1 MFKHTAYAQ
10 TRHNVFNHA
19 FKRTDMSWQHLQDNN
34 EPRFYSTGIKSLD
47 KLLGGGLFLGENVLW
62 EIESGTF
69 AKEFLYAFIRQG
81 ISEENQV
88 IYLDFIY
95 PPQAL
100 MIQLAS
106 LTKTLPIGWEKKLL
120 VLDCFSEAAGQ
131 GELIFSDFYD
141 HAPKWIRKVPS
152 SKDPERFHHFF
163 GRIEREFVTPS
174 TRLVFSSLS
183 LMEHNWGRDAV
194 KAFFGHVCPALYA
207 YQTLAYWTIAKNAHP
222 KEFSAMIEHMTQV
235 VIELTKRDDKNF
247 LTVKKAGG
255 RYDSSTYQKR
265 EYVVKDFQIDII

>member
-1 MFKHTAYAQ
+1 M
-10 TRHNVFNHA
+10 
-19 FKRTDMSWQHLQDNN
+19 
-34 EPRFYSTGIKSLD
+34 
-47 KLLGGGLFLGENVLW
+47 GGGLLLGENVLW

-69 AKEFLYAFIRQG
+69 AMEFLYLFMRQG
-81 ISEENQV
+81 VTEGNQV

-100 MIQLAS
+100 MVHLAPVVA
-106 LTKTLPIGWEKKLL
+106 TFPKDWEKKFL

-141 HAPKWIRKVPS
+141 KAPAWIRKVPS
-152 SKDPERFHHFF
+152 SKDSDRFHHFF
-163 GRIEREFVTPS
+163 GRIEREFVTPG

-194 KAFFGHVCPALYA
+194 KTFFGHVCPALYA

-222 KEFSAMIEHMTQV
+222 KEFGAMIEHITQV
-235 VIELTKRDDKNF
+235 VIDLSKEGNKTF
-247 LTVKKAGG
+247 LEVRKAGG
-255 RYDSSTYQKR
+255 RYSQETYQRR
-265 EYVVKDFQIDII
+265 EYVVKDFQIDIL

>member
-1 MFKHTAYAQ
+1 VQLLQ
-10 TRHNVFNHA
+10 TDQAV
-19 FKRTDMSWQHLQDNN
+19 S
-34 EPRFYSTGIKSLD
+34 YSTGIKSLD
-47 KLLGGGLFLGENVLW
+47 QLLGGGLFLGENVLW

-69 AKEFLYAFIRQG
+69 AREFIYSFIRQG
-81 ISEENQV
+81 IIERKQV

-100 MIQLAS
+100 ILQLAP
-106 LTKTLPIGWEKKLL
+106 LTKTLPNGWEKKLL

-141 HAPKWIRKVPS
+141 QAPSWIRKVPS
-152 SKDPERFHHFF
+152 SKDPDRFHHFF
-163 GRIEREFVTPS
+163 GRIEREFVTPG

-207 YQTLAYWTIAKNAHP
+207 YHTLAYWTMAKNAHP
-222 KEFSAMIEHMTQV
+222 KEFCAMIEHMTQV
-235 VIELTKRDDKNF
+235 VVDLSKKEEKNF
-247 LTVKKAGG
+247 LEVKKAGG
-255 RYDSSTYQKR
+255 RYDSQTYQR
-265 EYVVKDFQIDII
+265 HEYVVKGFQIDIL

>member
-1 MFKHTAYAQ
+1 
-10 TRHNVFNHA
+10 V
-19 FKRTDMSWQHLQDNN
+19 SVQHLQT
-34 EPRFYSTGIKSLD
+34 EQAGFYSTGIKSLD
-47 KLLGGGLFLGENVLW
+47 QLLGGGLLLGENVLW

-69 AKEFLYAFIRQG
+69 AREFLYSFIRQG
-81 ISEENQV
+81 IIEGNQV

-100 MIQLAS
+100 MLQLAP
-106 LTKTLPIGWEKKLL
+106 LVKTLPNGWEKKLL

-141 HAPKWIRKVPS
+141 HAPSWMRKVPS
-152 SKDPERFHHFF
+152 SKDPDRFHHFF
-163 GRIEREFVTPS
+163 GRIEREFVTPG

-207 YQTLAYWTIAKNAHP
+207 YQTLAYWTMAKNAHP
-222 KEFSAMIEHMTQV
+222 KEFCAMIEHMTQV
-235 VIELTKRDDKNF
+235 VIDLSKKEEKNF
-247 LTVKKAGG
+247 LEVRKAGG
-255 RYDSSTYQKR
+255 RYDPKTYQRR
-265 EYVVKDFQIDII
+265 EYVVKGFQIDII